1 MSTSARARSGEHE
14 GGMVA
19 TVCSGSLTHARRG
32 GACEARAG
40 VVGVQRRHARCGA
53 VAVRARARDG
63 ASAWGRG
70 RETRASGARG
80 FCGCARAARS
90 CAGGDAGGCLRA
102 RGACLMVRAID
113 VEPPWSSSDDFDARV
128 KDLEAKSASGAF
140 GGASDE
146 DVDAFAEGTVMRKKV
161 FQPSDEEVWYAG
173 YVRGSMDEDEDDDDE
188 EDEEGT
194 SGAAGGKN
202 EFSGMAGILSYLYH
216 RLPGM
221 ARTPLPIVVQ
231 NPVDNM
237 SVWALATCGFLWTS
251 STCMVFSLLPVF
263 LQTEFGFSNTR
274 IGAMEGFALFV
285 SNFSRVFSGVFSDVL
300 KSRVKVIAAGSVM
313 TAAMKLTLAS
323 AVSVQW
329 VVAGKLLDRFGK
341 GIRAAPTDALI
352 ADLSPRPK
360 RSSTYGL
367 HQSMTTL
374 GGVIGSLM
382 AMMMMKMT
390 HNNFRA
396 TFTLAAVPSIVA
408 IYILIKAVRKPNR
421 KMSKPKYKP
430 LILPGRGRGLPS
442 WKRHTRGPL
451 AMPHLRARWR
461 RTECKSGVR
470 EIVWHRGQKTWKTV
484 RDWLW
489 QMKSRARM
497 VSPFLDQ
504 IVEGFEDQGKDS
516 DGTIRLR
523 KIGKSGKR
531 NSWFRRSDGSEMTQ
545 EDLRV
550 RALIWADDPWAEA
563 AQQKSAKSPRPNVN
577 NFMWGEWNW
586 SWTEVV
592 QLPWAFWRALLVFSI
607 LKVAR
612 FSEAFVTLHAKAVGM
627 QLAYLPVLM
636 FATNIMQSALT
647 YPLGVYADAADQKG
661 GAGRK
666 NMLLVG
672 FGMMVLADA
681 ILVMAKV
688 PWQVFLGYLVVG
700 VHMSMTQ
707 GNMKA
712 VLSSTMPP
720 NVRGTG
726 FAIAAMSQGLSLGFG
741 NYMAGFLC
749 DKLGSAGAFWGGGAF
764 ALLALGFGWLLLDES
779 EGAEVRKQAKAD
791 ARELSRASS

>member
-1 MSTSARARSGEHE
+1 
-14 GGMVA
+14 
-19 TVCSGSLTHARRG
+19 
-32 GACEARAG
+32 
-40 VVGVQRRHARCGA
+40 
-53 VAVRARARDG
+53 
-63 ASAWGRG
+63 
-70 RETRASGARG
+70 
-80 FCGCARAARS
+80 
-90 CAGGDAGGCLRA
+90 
-102 RGACLMVRAID
+102 
-113 VEPPWSSSDDFDARV
+113 
-128 KDLEAKSASGAF
+128 
-140 GGASDE
+140 
-146 DVDAFAEGTVMRKKV
+146 
-161 FQPSDEEVWYAG
+161 
-173 YVRGSMDEDEDDDDE
+173 
-188 EDEEGT
+188 
-194 SGAAGGKN
+194 
-202 EFSGMAGILSYLYH
+202 
-216 RLPGM
+216 
-221 ARTPLPIVVQ
+221 
-231 NPVDNM
+231 
-237 SVWALATCGFLWTS
+237 
-251 STCMVFSLLPVF
+251 MVFSLLPVF

-285 SNFSRVFSGVFSDVL
+285 SNFSRVFSGVLSDVL
-300 KSRVKVIAAGSVM
+300 KSRVKVIAVGSVM

-323 AVSVQW
+323 AGNVQQ
-329 VVAGKLLDRFGK
+329 VVVGKLLDRFGK

-374 GGVIGSLM
+374 GGVVGSLA
-382 AMMMMKMT
+382 AMTVMKAT

-396 TFTLAAVPSIVA
+396 TFTLATFPSIIA
-408 IYILIKAVRKPNR
+408 IFILIKAVRKPKR

-430 LILPGRGRGLPS
+430 LMLPGRGRALPS

-461 RTECKSGVR
+461 RTACTSNMR
-470 EIVWHRGQKTWKTV
+470 EIVWHRGQKTWRTV

-489 QMKSRARM
+489 QMKSRAKM

-504 IVEGFEDQGKDS
+504 IVDGFEESKGVAEDV
-516 DGTIRLR
+516 GTVRIRKTR
-523 KIGKSGKR
+523 KRK
-531 NSWFRRSDGSEMTQ
+531 SWFRRVDGGEMTQ
-545 EDLRV
+545 DDLRT

-563 AQQKSAKSPRPNVN
+563 RQQSKGKSQISNSSS
-577 NFMWGEWNW
+577 FMWGEWKW
-586 SWTEVV
+586 SWTEVA

-627 QLAYLPVLM
+627 QVAYLPVLM

-647 YPLGVYADAADQKG
+647 YPFGVYADNAEQR
-661 GAGRK
+661 GRDRRK
-666 NMLLVG
+666 TMLLVG
-672 FGMMVLADA
+672 FGLMVVADA
-681 ILVMAKV
+681 ILVMANV

-712 VLSSTMPP
+712 VLSATMPP

-749 DKLGSAGAFWGGGAF
+749 DQLGSAGAFWGGGAF
-764 ALLALGFGWLLLDES
+764 ALLALGVGWLLL
-779 EGAEVRKQAKAD
+779 
-791 ARELSRASS
+791 

>member
-1 MSTSARARSGEHE
+1 MRAVTRVGTAGTPTRGAEARRRRRAKGVVGTREGACRRRLEERGGRDGVVRAWTREMDGWRGGDGEGEGARVGSARATTSAATSTSARARARVRGAS
-14 GGMVA
+14 
-19 TVCSGSLTHARRG
+19 ARRG
-32 GACEARAG
+32 DL
-40 VVGVQRRHARCGA
+40 VGG
-53 VAVRARARDG
+53 
-63 ASAWGRG
+63 
-70 RETRASGARG
+70 
-80 FCGCARAARS
+80 
-90 CAGGDAGGCLRA
+90 
-102 RGACLMVRAID
+102 VRAID
-113 VEPPWSSSDDFDARV
+113 DPRRFRDAEEEEEQTVASANRGGDAE
-128 KDLEAKSASGAF
+128 DLDG
-140 GGASDE
+140 
-146 DVDAFAEGTVMRKKV
+146 AFAEGTVYRKRV
-161 FQPSDEEVWYAG
+161 EQPSSEEAWYAG
-173 YVRGSMDEDEDDDDE
+173 YIREMEGLKSMDEE
-188 EDEEGT
+188 EEEEEEEVADG
-194 SGAAGGKN
+194 SARGGKK
-202 EFSGMAGILSYLYH
+202 STGAQGVAGILSYVLH
-216 RLPGM
+216 RLPGQS
-221 ARTPLPIVVQ
+221 RTPLPTVVQ
-231 NPVDNM
+231 NPVDNL

-285 SNFSRVFSGVFSDVL
+285 SNFSRVFSGVLSDVL
-300 KSRVKVIAAGSVM
+300 KSRVKVIAVGSVM

-323 AVSVQW
+323 AGNVQQ
-329 VVAGKLLDRFGK
+329 VVVGKLLDRFGK

-374 GGVIGSLM
+374 GGVVGSLA
-382 AMMMMKMT
+382 AMTVMKAT

-396 TFTLAAVPSIVA
+396 TFTLAAFPSIIA
-408 IYILIKAVRKPNR
+408 IFILIKAVRKPKR
-421 KMSKPKYKP
+421 QMSKPKYKP
-430 LILPGRGRGLPS
+430 LMLPGRGRALPS
-442 WKRHTRGPL
+442 WKRHSRGPL

-461 RTECKSGVR
+461 RTACTSNMR
-470 EIVWHRGQKTWKTV
+470 EIVWHRGQKTWRTV

-489 QMKSRARM
+489 QMKSRAKM

-504 IVEGFEDQGKDS
+504 IVDGFEESKGVSEDV
-516 DGTIRLR
+516 GTVRIRKTR
-523 KIGKSGKR
+523 KRK
-531 NSWFRRSDGSEMTQ
+531 NWFRRVDGGEMTQ
-545 EDLRV
+545 DDLRT

-563 AQQKSAKSPRPNVN
+563 QQQSKRKSRSSNSSS
-577 NFMWGEWNW
+577 FMWGEWKW
-586 SWTEVV
+586 SWTEVA

-627 QLAYLPVLM
+627 QVAYLPVLM

-647 YPLGVYADAADQKG
+647 YPLGVYADNADQRG
-661 GAGRK
+661 RDGRK
-666 NMLLVG
+666 TMLLVG
-672 FGMMVLADA
+672 FGLMVVADA
-681 ILVMAKV
+681 ILVMANV

-712 VLSSTMPP
+712 VLSATMPP

-749 DKLGSAGAFWGGGAF
+749 DQLGSAGAFWGGGAF
-764 ALLALGFGWLLLDES
+764 ALLALGVGWLLL
-779 EGAEVRKQAKAD
+779 
-791 ARELSRASS
+791 

>member
-1 MSTSARARSGEHE
+1 MPRAAVGSSSTVG
-14 GGMVA
+14 VF
-19 TVCSGSLTHARRG
+19 RRG
-32 GACEARAG
+32 VAAKTKDERETTTVIDGG
-40 VVGVQRRHARCGA
+40 CGA
-53 VAVRARARDG
+53 L
-63 ASAWGRG
+63 SSSTPPSTTGRG
-70 RETRASGARG
+70 GR
-80 FCGCARAARS
+80 
-90 CAGGDAGGCLRA
+90 DARA
-102 RGACLMVRAID
+102 RGAGRAGRAGAGRRQQQRRDVRMRAID
-113 VEPPWSSSDDFDARV
+113 EPQYRDGGIGEPLDD
-128 KDLEAKSASGAF
+128 EA
-140 GGASDE
+140 
-146 DVDAFAEGTVMRKKV
+146 AFAEGTVFRKKV
-161 FQPSDEEVWYAG
+161 EQPNAEEEWYAG
-173 YVRGSMDEDEDDDDE
+173 YIRMIEGADGKSMDEEEEEEENE
-188 EDEEGT
+188 EDEEERVDGK
-194 SGAAGGKN
+194 SPKKFGGLGAIIHY
-202 EFSGMAGILSYLYH
+202 SLH

-221 ARTPLPIVVQ
+221 ARAPLPQVVQ
-231 NPVDNM
+231 NPVDNV

-285 SNFSRVFSGVFSDVL
+285 SNFSRVFSGVLSDVL
-300 KSRVKVIAAGSVM
+300 KSRVKVIAVGSVM

-323 AVSVQW
+323 AVSVQS
-329 VVAGKLLDRFGK
+329 VVVGKLLDRFGK

-360 RSSTYGL
+360 RSSAYGL

-374 GGVIGSLM
+374 GGVIGSLT
-382 AMMMMKMT
+382 AMTMMKAT

-396 TFTLAAVPSIVA
+396 TFTLAAFPSILA
-408 IYILIKAVRKPNR
+408 IYILIRAVRKPKR

-430 LILPGRGRGLPS
+430 LMLPGRGRALPS

-461 RTECKSGVR
+461 RTACTSNVR

-489 QMKSRARM
+489 QMKSRAKM
-497 VSPFLDQ
+497 VSPFLDS
-504 IVEGFEDQGKDS
+504 IVDGFEDQKNAADE
-516 DGTIRLR
+516 GTIRIR
-523 KIGKSGKR
+523 KTRKR
-531 NSWFRRSDGSEMTQ
+531 KSWFRRSDGAEMTT
-545 EDLRV
+545 EDLRT

-563 AQQKSAKSPRPNVN
+563 AQQGKSRSKSASTASS
-577 NFMWGEWNW
+577 FLWGEWNW

-627 QLAYLPVLM
+627 QVAYLPVLM

-647 YPLGVYADAADQKG
+647 YPLGVYADNADQDG
-661 GAGRK
+661 ENGRK
-666 NMLLVG
+666 KVLLIG
-672 FGMMVLADA
+672 FGLMVVADA

-688 PWQVFLGYLVVG
+688 PWQVFAGYLVVG

-712 VLSSTMPP
+712 VLSATMPP

-749 DKLGSAGAFWGGGAF
+749 DQLGSAGAFWGGGAF
-764 ALLALGFGWLLLDES
+764 ALLALGVGWLLL
-779 EGAEVRKQAKAD
+779 
-791 ARELSRASS
+791 